1 MGGRLIFYIIFA
13 HPVVS
18 LHTLMKYIISF
29 LLLISFLQT
38 HAQTDTTVQHHD
50 STHLPVTPAY
60 IDTSL
65 RILNLA
71 PYFTLHV
78 DSILTYDF
86 IINRPGENYYW
97 FLMNSPVGVKIDR
110 KAGTLYVKGEKALFK
125 TGRLKYDIPYKVQ
138 VGVQNL
144 HNPTDRIDTSVT
156 ILFYSTEIIV
166 SKLKPSTAS
175 TITLEEGDSVQFRI
189 QCDEGSFPFEQI
201 NVNSSVPL
209 SNYTPVKKCNDQF
222 KWNVPFGLFKDND
235 TAKQRIVLLEFIGSD
250 KFFNR
255 DTSVVKI
262 IIKPGI
268 NYPVRNQ
275 QHQKEYDALKT
286 YVKRLKLTFRVVS
299 EEVKKNKKTRTLFDI
314 SGSSTALAGTIVSTT
329 AERGSQAEQIGKI
342 LPSVGLTLVP
352 VKEGVAP
359 NKVQQQNTAS
369 QVRAEVRRL
378 EYVLEENALSSE
390 RDLDVLGKSKRL
402 REELKKSMLQFAD
415 LPMIEFDEN
424 FTEEDAN
431 KYFNDPKV
439 NKKYKFKVN

>member
-1 MGGRLIFYIIFA
+1 
-13 HPVVS
+13 
-18 LHTLMKYIISF
+18 MKYTLS
-29 LLLISFLQT
+29 LLLFSASFFCLN
-38 HAQTDTTVQHHD
+38 AQTDTTAIHQD
-50 STHLPVTPAY
+50 SSLIAPVAPGY
-60 IDTSL
+60 LDTSL

-78 DSILTYDF
+78 DSVLTYEF
-86 IINRPGENYYW
+86 IINRPAEEYYW

-110 KAGTLYVKGEKALFK
+110 KTGTLYVKGEKALFK

-156 ILFYSTEIIV
+156 VLFYSTEIIV
-166 SKLKPSTAS
+166 SRLKPSTAS

-189 QCDEGSFPFEQI
+189 QCDEGTFPFEQI
-201 NVNSSVPL
+201 NANSSVPL
-209 SNYTPVKKCNDQF
+209 SNYTAVRKCNDLF
-222 KWNVPFGLFKDND
+222 KWNIPFGFFKDND
-235 TAKQRIVLLEFIGSD
+235 TAKQKIVLLEFIGSD

-255 DTSVVKI
+255 DTAVVRI

-268 NYPVRNQ
+268 NYPVKNQ
-275 QHQKEYDALKT
+275 QHQKEFEALKT

-299 EEVKKNKKTRTLFDI
+299 EEVKKNKKTRTIFDI

-359 NKVQQQNTAS
+359 NKIQQQNTAS

-378 EYVLEENALSSE
+378 EYVLEENGLASE
-390 RDLDVLGKSKRL
+390 RDLEVLSKTKRL

-415 LPMIEFDEN
+415 LPMVEFDES
-424 FTEEDAN
+424 FTEEEAD
-431 KYFNDPKV
+431 KYFNDPKI